1 MTARTTESCAC
12 SHQASAY
19 LEYGSFEYLD
29 GSYENQ
35 FKNGGYR
42 PVHRLHEIVRAVGDL
57 ESVLNCEVV
66 GVRYLSDRQQLLVT
80 VRQPDGTEISTIAC
94 EHMIWT
100 SSLGFLK
107 ENFHSIFADEPD
119 LNRAEARA
127 PLTISDSTR

>member
-1 MTARTTESCAC
+1 MK
-12 SHQASAY
+12 
-19 LEYGSFEYLD
+19 SFVPSET
-29 GSYENQ
+29 
-35 FKNGGYR
+35 R
-42 PVHRLHEIVRAVGDL
+42 IR
-57 ESVLNCEVV
+57 LNCEVV

-119 LNRAEARA
+119 LIEQKQSAIDHLGFDTVNKVSHVYRDAA
-127 PLTISDSTR
+127 